1 MNSFQSPYGLP
12 PDKQQK
18 ITAVRPEEYE
28 YVLPP
33 EKIARY
39 PLEERD
45 RSKLLVYEKGE
56 IRDTRF
62 RDLTDYLPGGCILV
76 RNDTR
81 VIRARLLFHKPTG
94 ARIEVFLLD
103 PVTPPD
109 YQQVFSRTG
118 SCRWKCIVGNA
129 RKWKEKEL
137 TLEIPMQQDTCTLRA
152 EKETGA
158 EGTFNVRFRW
168 TGGYSFGEVL
178 DRAGI
183 IPIPP
188 YLQRESEDIDGERY
202 QTVYSRIP
210 GSVAA
215 PTAGL
220 HFTESVDKSV
230 REKKIPVVNLTLHV
244 GAGTF
249 KPIKGKDLRSHA
261 MHTEHFSLAKSTL
274 EKLHRHTG
282 TTVAV
287 GTTSVRTLESLYW
300 IGNSLAKRKE
310 PEYPFHLEQ
319 WDAYNATPE
328 VSATQALENLIGWL
342 DRHGLDRLE
351 GSTRIMIV
359 PGYVFRMV
367 DGLITNFHMPR
378 SSLILLVAAFTGND
392 WRKIYQ
398 HALKEGYRFL
408 SYGDSSLLLP

>member
-230 REKKIPVVNLTLHV
+230 REKKI
-244 GAGTF
+244 
-249 KPIKGKDLRSHA
+249 KDLRSHA
-261 MHTEHFSLAKSTL
+261 MHTEHFSLAKSAL
-274 EKLHRHTG
+274 EELHRHTG

-300 IGNSLAKRKE
+300 IGNSLAKNKE

-342 DRHGLDRLE
+342 DRHGLDR
-351 GSTRIMIV
+351 
-359 PGYVFRMV
+359 
-367 DGLITNFHMPR
+367 LITNFHMPR

>member
-1 MNSFQSPYGLP
+1 MNPIQSSNGLP
-12 PDKQQK
+12 SSIQKQ
-18 ITAVRPEEYE
+18 IPAVLPEEYE

-45 RSKLLVYEKGE
+45 RSKLLVYRKGE
-56 IRDTRF
+56 IRNSRF
-62 RDLTDYLPGGCILV
+62 RDLTDYLPGGCMLV

-103 PVTPPD
+103 PVDPPD

-152 EKETGA
+152 EKEAGA
-158 EGTFNVRFRW
+158 KGTFHVRFRW
-168 TGGYSFGEVL
+168 AGGYSFGEVL

-220 HFTESVDKSV
+220 HFTESVDASV
-230 REKKIPVVNLTLHV
+230 RRKKIPVVSLTLHV

-249 KPIKGKDLRSHA
+249 KPVKGKDLRSHA
-261 MHTEHFSLAKSTL
+261 MHAEHFSLTKPAL
-274 EKLHRHTG
+274 EKLYRHTG
-282 TTVAV
+282 TTLAV

-300 IGNSLAKRKE
+300 IGNSLTEKKE

-319 WDAYNATPE
+319 WDAYNATPK
-328 VSATQALENLIGWL
+328 VSSKQALKNLLCWL
-342 DRHGLDRLE
+342 DRHGLERLE

-359 PGYVFRMV
+359 PGYIFQVV
-367 DGLITNFHMPR
+367 NGLITNFHMPR
-378 SSLILLVAAFTGND
+378 SSLIMLVAAFTGND